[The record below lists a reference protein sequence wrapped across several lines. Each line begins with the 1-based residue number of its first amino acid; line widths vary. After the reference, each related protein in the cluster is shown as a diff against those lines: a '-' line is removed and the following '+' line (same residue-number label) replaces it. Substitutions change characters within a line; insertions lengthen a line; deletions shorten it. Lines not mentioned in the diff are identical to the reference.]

1 MYVTDGT
8 FIEYSAWNLKLLM
21 VQVRG
26 RGDKMSIK
34 GQGTK
39 RTRDKGQ
46 KGQGTRDKKK
56 GQA

>member
-21 VQVRG
+21 VQVMG
-26 RGDKMSIK
+26 RGDKMGIK

-46 KGQGTRDKKK
+46 KGQGTRDKEKEEK
-56 GQA
+56 

>member
-39 RTRDKGQ
+39 GQ